1 MIQLLKRLCRI
12 FHRELSLEEIAN
24 KAPAYRFF
32 RGLSKEKNFTP
43 EGYVR
48 ASAFEF
54 NDHTKERP
62 DNNWEA
68 SINWDDDS
76 NSLTTLLEQR
86 SEKTNQLMFDS
97 YSYILLS
104 QLKSNLAIS
113 LDQGH
118 LDYER
123 KPLPHNKYHG
133 NLLSP
138 ATVDRKTKEL
148 IKSNLAMIATQN
160 LKKES
165 DRSR

>member
-1 MIQLLKRLCRI
+1 MIRFLKRLWLILRKD
-12 FHRELSLEEIAN
+12 LSLEEIAR
-24 KAPAYRFF
+24 KAPANRFY

-54 NDHTKERP
+54 NDHTKERS
-62 DNNWEA
+62 DNNWES
-68 SINWDDDS
+68 SINWDDAPE
-76 NSLTTLLEQR
+76 SLNTLLNQR

-104 QLKSNLAIS
+104 QLKNSMAIP
-113 LDQGH
+113 LQEGH
-118 LDYER
+118 LAYER
-123 KPLPHNKYHG
+123 KPLPNNIYHG

-138 ATVDRKTKEL
+138 ATVDKKTKEL

-160 LKKES
+160 MKK
-165 DRSR
+165 DNNK